1 MLIQFNTQSFTPV
14 HTQKYQTSVEATASQ
29 GSQHRA
35 TSATSGSHL
44 QRCPTSGS
52 NHSPAVRCF
61 DRLKCQQVW
70 THWCSVIHFISLHIT
85 LFILANSMECHEMF
99 LYKSGCSVLS
109 PCVVHFVAIVSTDSE
124 PSWAFLHSCHGQ
136 VRLLPALILIEKLTI
151 APLGTMDGMIIKRSI
166 SFTYFHQALFPNH
179 RKNGHPSGF
188 PTLANCSD
196 SIAPQAAWW
205 GAVLANAHEPVA
217 IGRGQQRKP
226 HILMASG
233 SYFKKSFLQSYSEI
247 VATCCH
253 MLPHVATC
261 CHMLNW
267 RKSKELTGNSEDA
280 GSNGWAIFQEA
291 CDAW

>member
-14 HTQKYQTSVEATASQ
+14 HTQKYQTSVEAT
-29 GSQHRA
+29 GYPRA
-35 TSATSGSHL
+35 PRAPSIA
-44 QRCPTSGS
+44 QRQQLPGAIFKGAQPQRRTRAA
-52 NHSPAVRCF
+52 AVRCF
-61 DRLKCQQVW
+61 NRLKCQQVW
-70 THWCSVIHFISLHIT
+70 THRCSVIHLISLHIT

-109 PCVVHFVAIVSTDSE
+109 PFVVHFVAIISTDSE

-136 VRLLPALILIEKLTI
+136 VQLLPALILIEKLTI

-166 SFTYFHQALFPNH
+166 IFTYFHQAFFPNH

-226 HILMASG
+226 HILMANG
-233 SYFKKSFLQSYSEI
+233 SQWQLLQKSFLQSYSEI

-253 MLPHVATC
+253 MLK
-261 CHMLNW
+261 W

-280 GSNGWAIFQEA
+280 RSNGWAIFQEA